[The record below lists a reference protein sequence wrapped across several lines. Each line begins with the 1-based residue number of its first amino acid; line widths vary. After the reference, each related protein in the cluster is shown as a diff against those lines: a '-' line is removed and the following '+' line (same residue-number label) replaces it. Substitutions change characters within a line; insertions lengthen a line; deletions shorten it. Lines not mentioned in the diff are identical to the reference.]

1 MPRDD
6 SGNYS
11 LPPGSEAVTGTTIQA
26 STHNTP
32 LADIA
37 QALTGSL
44 ARNGSGPMLAP
55 LKLVDGTLA
64 APAMAFNSETGTGL
78 ILTGN
83 GIGFVKG
90 GVLIAEIGSG
100 GFTAGVPVGAGMD
113 FWGTTAPA
121 GWIFAYG
128 QALSR
133 TTYAA
138 LFDKFGTTFGP
149 GNGTTT
155 FNVPDKRG
163 RSSFG
168 KDDMGGTS
176 ANRITNQSGG
186 WEGDT
191 LGAAGGAQ
199 THSLTSAENGPHD
212 HSGTAVAVGD
222 HAHSVNASG
231 TNAQVS
237 TAQQNVTVPVA
248 SNNNTGNA
256 GAHGH
261 TLSINSSGSGSA
273 HNNLPPGISCNYIIF
288 AGV

>member
-11 LPPGSEAVTGTTIQA
+11 LPSGSEAVTGTTIQA

-44 ARNGSGPMLAP
+44 ARNGAGPMLAP

-64 APAMAFNSETGTGL
+64 APAVAFNSETGTGL

-176 ANRITNQSGG
+176 ANRITSQSGG
-186 WEGDT
+186 WDGDT
-191 LGAAGGAQ
+191 LGASGGAE
-199 THSLTSAENGPHD
+199 THTLTVAQLPASPP
-212 HSGTAVAVGD
+212 SG
-222 HAHSVNASG
+222 SVTVSYPAQQYLRWASG
-231 TNAQVS
+231 AAGLAAGSNFNLPTGDISSS
-237 TAQQNVTVPVA
+237 TTPPGNQNFSLSM
-248 SNNNTGNA
+248 SN
-256 GAHGH
+256 
-261 TLSINSSGSGSA
+261 LGSGQA

>member
-11 LPPGSEAVTGTTIQA
+11 LPSGSEAVTGTTIQA

-64 APAMAFNSETGTGL
+64 APAMSFNSETGTGL

-100 GFTAGVPVGAGMD
+100 GFTAGVPIGAGVD

-121 GWIFAYG
+121 GWVFAYG

-138 LFDKFGTTFGP
+138 LFDTFGTTFGV

-176 ANRITNQSGG
+176 ANRITSQSGG
-186 WEGDT
+186 WDGDT
-191 LGAAGGAQ
+191 LGASGG
-199 THSLTSAENGPHD
+199 TET
-212 HSGTAVAVGD
+212 
-222 HAHSVNASG
+222 
-231 TNAQVS
+231 
-237 TAQQNVTVPVA
+237 
-248 SNNNTGNA
+248 
-256 GAHGH
+256 H
-261 TLSINSSGSGSA
+261 TLSVAQLPASPPSGSVAVSYPAHQYLRWASGAAGLASGSNFNLPTGELSSSTTPPNAQNFSLSMSNLGSGQA